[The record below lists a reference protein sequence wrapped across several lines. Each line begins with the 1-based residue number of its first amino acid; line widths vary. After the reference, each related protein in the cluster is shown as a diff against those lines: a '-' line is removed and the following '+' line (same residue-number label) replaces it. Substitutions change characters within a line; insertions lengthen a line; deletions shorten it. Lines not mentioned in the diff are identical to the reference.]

1 MDGGQEDMTG
11 GRAVQEICPPR
22 PGKGKG
28 ALLGAIC
35 ALYPSSLGAGFPLN
49 IAFLRAGKARPP
61 AHANK
66 VQ

>member
-1 MDGGQEDMTG
+1 MTG
-11 GRAVQEICPPR
+11 GRAVRRFVHQ